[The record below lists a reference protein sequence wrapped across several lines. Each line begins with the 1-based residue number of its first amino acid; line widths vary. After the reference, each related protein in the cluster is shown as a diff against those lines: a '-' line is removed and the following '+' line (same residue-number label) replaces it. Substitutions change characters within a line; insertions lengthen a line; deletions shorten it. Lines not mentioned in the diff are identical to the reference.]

1 MSAMISTILSVL
13 LLVVVGHLIKMR
25 AFVPVSFWDSLSKIC
40 YWILFPGLLFNL
52 TSTASLS
59 AAFILPFSLTLLI
72 AATSMVVY
80 GFLAGRLIGANG
92 PATSS
97 LVQAGLRHNGFLM
110 LAFVQG
116 AFGVAALEIG
126 AIAIAVL
133 VPISNIFAVIIIF
146 LLREGNQDAHLGRAI
161 MAELARNPLM
171 GAIILGGIV
180 NFLSI
185 PVPDFISGAANI
197 LGSAALPM
205 LLLCV
210 GASIRISALRA
221 HSVALVLAVLAKLL
235 VLPVVMML
243 VGSTFGLDKDVL
255 LVLAVLAVA
264 PTATSSFTLAQ
275 ELGGDAPLMAEIIT
289 VQTLVAA
296 VGIPVWVLLMTH
308 LL

>member
-25 AFVPVSFWDSLSKIC
+25 AFVPVSFWDGLSKIC

-72 AATSMVVY
+72 AATMMVVY

-126 AIAIAVL
+126 AIAVAVL

-180 NFLSI
+180 NILSI

-221 HSVALVLAVLAKLL
+221 HSAALVLAVLAKLL

-243 VGSTFGLDKDVL
+243 VGSALGLDKDVL

-296 VGIPVWVLLMTH
+296 VGIPAWVLLMTH

>member
-72 AATSMVVY
+72 AATSMVIY

-126 AIAIAVL
+126 AIAVAVL

-221 HSVALVLAVLAKLL
+221 HSAALVLAVLAKLL

-296 VGIPVWVLLMTH
+296 VGIPAWVLLMTH

>member
-1 MSAMISTILSVL
+1 MISTILSVL

-25 AFVPVSFWDSLSKIC
+25 AFVPVSFWDGLSKIC

-80 GFLAGRLIGANG
+80 GFLAGRLIGASG

-185 PVPDFISGAANI
+185 PVPNFISGAANI

-221 HSVALVLAVLAKLL
+221 HSAALVLAVLAKLL

-243 VGSTFGLDKDVL
+243 VGSTLGLDKDVL
-255 LVLAVLAVA
+255 LVLVVLAVA

-296 VGIPVWVLLMTH
+296 VGIPAWVLLMTH
-308 LL
+308 WL

>member
-1 MSAMISTILSVL
+1 
-13 LLVVVGHLIKMR
+13 MR
-25 AFVPVSFWDSLSKIC
+25 AFVPVSFWDGLSKIC

-59 AAFILPFSLTLLI
+59 AAFILPFCLTLFI
-72 AATSMVVY
+72 AATVMVIY

-126 AIAIAVL
+126 AIAVAVL

-146 LLREGNQDAHLGRAI
+146 LLREGDQDANLGRAI
-161 MAELARNPLM
+161 TAELARNPLM

-185 PVPDFISGAANI
+185 PVPDFITGAANI
-197 LGSAALPM
+197 LGNAALPM

-221 HSVALVLAVLAKLL
+221 HSAALVLAVLAKLL
-235 VLPVVMML
+235 VLPVVMMV
-243 VGSTFGLDKDVL
+243 VGITLGLDKDVL
-255 LVLAVLAVA
+255 LVLVVLAVA

-296 VGIPVWVLLMTH
+296 IGIPLWVLSMTH
-308 LL
+308 IL

>member
-25 AFVPVSFWDSLSKIC
+25 AFVPVSFWDGLSKIC
-40 YWILFPGLLFNL
+40 YWILFPSLLFNL

-59 AAFILPFSLTLLI
+59 AAFILPFCLTLLI
-72 AATSMVVY
+72 AATAMVIY
-80 GFLAGRLIGANG
+80 GFIAGRLIGANG

-116 AFGVAALEIG
+116 AFGIAALEIG
-126 AIAIAVL
+126 AIAVAVL

-146 LLREGNQDAHLGRAI
+146 LLREGKQDANLGRAI
-161 MAELARNPLM
+161 TAELARNPLT

-197 LGSAALPM
+197 LGNAALPM

-221 HSVALVLAVLAKLL
+221 HSAALVLAVLAKLL
-235 VLPVVMML
+235 ILPVVMMV
-243 VGSTFGLDKDVL
+243 VGITLGLDKDVL
-255 LVLAVLAVA
+255 LVLVVLAVA

-296 VGIPVWVLLMTH
+296 IGIPVWVLGMTH
-308 LL
+308 IL

>member
-1 MSAMISTILSVL
+1 
-13 LLVVVGHLIKMR
+13 MR
-25 AFVPVSFWDSLSKIC
+25 AFVPVSFWDGLSKIC

-59 AAFILPFSLTLLI
+59 AAFILPFCLTLLI
-72 AATSMVVY
+72 AATAMVIY
-80 GFLAGRLIGANG
+80 GFIAGRLIGANG

-116 AFGVAALEIG
+116 AFGIAALEIG
-126 AIAIAVL
+126 AIAVAVL

-146 LLREGNQDAHLGRAI
+146 LLREGKQDANLGRAI
-161 MAELARNPLM
+161 TAELARNPLM

-197 LGSAALPM
+197 LGNAALPM

-221 HSVALVLAVLAKLL
+221 HSAALVLAVLAKLL
-235 VLPVVMML
+235 ILPVVMMV
-243 VGSTFGLDKDVL
+243 VGITLGLDKDVL
-255 LVLAVLAVA
+255 LVLVVLAVA

-296 VGIPVWVLLMTH
+296 IGIPVWVLGMTH
-308 LL
+308 IL

>member
-1 MSAMISTILSVL
+1 
-13 LLVVVGHLIKMR
+13 
-25 AFVPVSFWDSLSKIC
+25 
-40 YWILFPGLLFNL
+40 
-52 TSTASLS
+52 
-59 AAFILPFSLTLLI
+59 
-72 AATSMVVY
+72 
-80 GFLAGRLIGANG
+80 
-92 PATSS
+92 
-97 LVQAGLRHNGFLM
+97 VQAGLRHNGFLM

-126 AIAIAVL
+126 AIAVAVL

-146 LLREGNQDAHLGRAI
+146 LLREGDQDANLGRAI
-161 MAELARNPLM
+161 TAELARNPLM

-197 LGSAALPM
+197 LGNAALPM

-221 HSVALVLAVLAKLL
+221 HSAALVLAVLAKLL
-235 VLPVVMML
+235 VLPVVMMV
-243 VGSTFGLDKDVL
+243 VGITLGLDKDVL
-255 LVLAVLAVA
+255 LVLVVLAVA

-296 VGIPVWVLLMTH
+296 IGIPLWVLSMTH
-308 LL
+308 IL

>member
-72 AATSMVVY
+72 AATMMVVY

-126 AIAIAVL
+126 AIAVAVL

-221 HSVALVLAVLAKLL
+221 HSAALVLAVLAKLL

-243 VGSTFGLDKDVL
+243 VGSALGLDKDVL

-296 VGIPVWVLLMTH
+296 VGIPAWVLLMTH

>member
-1 MSAMISTILSVL
+1 
-13 LLVVVGHLIKMR
+13 MR
-25 AFVPVSFWDSLSKIC
+25 AFVPVSFWDGLSKIC

-59 AAFILPFSLTLLI
+59 AAFILPFCLTLLI
-72 AATSMVVY
+72 AATAMVIY
-80 GFLAGRLIGANG
+80 GFIAGRLIGANG

-116 AFGVAALEIG
+116 AFGIAALEIG
-126 AIAIAVL
+126 AIAVAVL

-146 LLREGNQDAHLGRAI
+146 LLREGKQDANLGRAI
-161 MAELARNPLM
+161 TAELARNPLM

-197 LGSAALPM
+197 LGNAALPM

-221 HSVALVLAVLAKLL
+221 HSAALVLAVLAKLL
-235 VLPVVMML
+235 ILPVVMMV
-243 VGSTFGLDKDVL
+243 VGITLGLDKDVL
-255 LVLAVLAVA
+255 LVLVVLAVA

-296 VGIPVWVLLMTH
+296 IGIPVWVLGITH
-308 LL
+308 IL

>member
-1 MSAMISTILSVL
+1 
-13 LLVVVGHLIKMR
+13 MR
-25 AFVPVSFWDSLSKIC
+25 AFVPVSFWDGLSKIC

-59 AAFILPFSLTLLI
+59 AAFILPFCLTLLI
-72 AATSMVVY
+72 AATAMVIY
-80 GFLAGRLIGANG
+80 GFIAGRLIGANG

-116 AFGVAALEIG
+116 AFGIAALEIG
-126 AIAIAVL
+126 AIAVAVL

-146 LLREGNQDAHLGRAI
+146 LLREGKQDANLGRAI
-161 MAELARNPLM
+161 TAELARNPLT

-197 LGSAALPM
+197 LGNAALPM

-221 HSVALVLAVLAKLL
+221 HSAALVLAVLAKLL
-235 VLPVVMML
+235 ILPVVMMV
-243 VGSTFGLDKDVL
+243 VGITLGLDKDVL
-255 LVLAVLAVA
+255 LVLVVLAVA

-296 VGIPVWVLLMTH
+296 IGIPVWVLGMTH
-308 LL
+308 IL

>member
-1 MSAMISTILSVL
+1 
-13 LLVVVGHLIKMR
+13 MR
-25 AFVPVSFWDSLSKIC
+25 AFVPVSFWDGLSKIC

-59 AAFILPFSLTLLI
+59 AAFILPFCLTLLI
-72 AATSMVVY
+72 AATAMVIY
-80 GFLAGRLIGANG
+80 GFIAGRLIGANG

-116 AFGVAALEIG
+116 AFGIAALEIG
-126 AIAIAVL
+126 AIAVAVL

-146 LLREGNQDAHLGRAI
+146 LLREGKQDANLGRAI
-161 MAELARNPLM
+161 TAELARNPLT
-171 GAIILGGIV
+171 GAIILGGII

-197 LGSAALPM
+197 LGNAALPM

-221 HSVALVLAVLAKLL
+221 HSAALVLAVLAKLL
-235 VLPVVMML
+235 ILPVVMMV
-243 VGSTFGLDKDVL
+243 VGITLGLDKDVL
-255 LVLAVLAVA
+255 LVLVVLAVA

-296 VGIPVWVLLMTH
+296 IGIPVWVLGMTH
-308 LL
+308 IL

>member
-25 AFVPVSFWDSLSKIC
+25 AFVPVSFWDGLSKIC

-59 AAFILPFSLTLLI
+59 AAFILPFCLTLFI
-72 AATSMVVY
+72 AATVMVIY

-92 PATSS
+92 PTTSS

-126 AIAIAVL
+126 AIAVAVL

-146 LLREGNQDAHLGRAI
+146 LLREGDQDANLGRAI
-161 MAELARNPLM
+161 TAELARNPLM

-185 PVPDFISGAANI
+185 PVPDFITGAAKI
-197 LGSAALPM
+197 LGNAALPM

-221 HSVALVLAVLAKLL
+221 HSAALVLAVLAKLL
-235 VLPVVMML
+235 VLPVVMMV
-243 VGSTFGLDKDVL
+243 VGITLGLDKDVL
-255 LVLAVLAVA
+255 LVLVVLAAV

-296 VGIPVWVLLMTH
+296 IGIPLWVLSMTH
-308 LL
+308 IL

>member
-25 AFVPVSFWDSLSKIC
+25 AFVPVSFWDGLSKIC

-72 AATSMVVY
+72 AATMMVVY

-126 AIAIAVL
+126 AIAVAVL

-146 LLREGNQDAHLGRAI
+146 LLRESNQDAHLGRAI

-221 HSVALVLAVLAKLL
+221 HSAALVLAVLAKLL

-243 VGSTFGLDKDVL
+243 VGSTLGLDKDVL
-255 LVLAVLAVA
+255 LVLVVLAVA

-296 VGIPVWVLLMTH
+296 VGIPAWVLLMTH
-308 LL
+308 WL

>member
-25 AFVPVSFWDSLSKIC
+25 AFVPVSFWDGLSKIC

-72 AATSMVVY
+72 AATIMVVY

-126 AIAIAVL
+126 AIAVAVL

-180 NFLSI
+180 NILSI

-221 HSVALVLAVLAKLL
+221 HSAALVLAVLAKLL
-235 VLPVVMML
+235 ALPVVMML
-243 VGSTFGLDKDVL
+243 VGSALGLDKDVL
-255 LVLAVLAVA
+255 LVLVVLAVA

-308 LL
+308 WL

>member
-1 MSAMISTILSVL
+1 
-13 LLVVVGHLIKMR
+13 MR
-25 AFVPVSFWDSLSKIC
+25 AFVPVSFWDGLSKIC

-59 AAFILPFSLTLLI
+59 AAFILPFCLTLFI
-72 AATSMVVY
+72 AATVMVIY

-126 AIAIAVL
+126 AIAVAVL

-146 LLREGNQDAHLGRAI
+146 LLREGDQDANLGRAI
-161 MAELARNPLM
+161 TAELARNPLI

-185 PVPDFISGAANI
+185 PVPDFITGAANI
-197 LGSAALPM
+197 LGNAALPM

-221 HSVALVLAVLAKLL
+221 HSAALVLAVLAKLL
-235 VLPVVMML
+235 VLPVVMMV
-243 VGSTFGLDKDVL
+243 VGITLGLDKDVL
-255 LVLAVLAVA
+255 LVLVVLAVA

-296 VGIPVWVLLMTH
+296 IGIPLWVLSMTH
-308 LL
+308 IL

>member
-1 MSAMISTILSVL
+1 
-13 LLVVVGHLIKMR
+13 MR
-25 AFVPVSFWDSLSKIC
+25 AFVPVSFWDGLSKIC

-59 AAFILPFSLTLLI
+59 AAFILPFCLTLFI
-72 AATSMVVY
+72 AATVMVIY

-92 PATSS
+92 PTTSS

-126 AIAIAVL
+126 AIAVAVL
-133 VPISNIFAVIIIF
+133 VPISNIFAVVIIF
-146 LLREGNQDAHLGRAI
+146 LLRQGDQDANLGRAI
-161 MAELARNPLM
+161 TAELARNPLI

-185 PVPDFISGAANI
+185 PVPDFITGAAKI
-197 LGSAALPM
+197 LGNAALPM

-221 HSVALVLAVLAKLL
+221 HSAALVLAVLAKLL
-235 VLPVVMML
+235 VLPVVMMV
-243 VGSTFGLDKDVL
+243 VGITLGLDKDVL
-255 LVLAVLAVA
+255 LVLVVLAVA

-296 VGIPVWVLLMTH
+296 IGIPLWVLSMTH
-308 LL
+308 IL

>member
-25 AFVPVSFWDSLSKIC
+25 AFVPVSFWDGLSKIC

-59 AAFILPFSLTLLI
+59 AAFILPFCLTLFI
-72 AATSMVVY
+72 AATVMVIY

-126 AIAIAVL
+126 AIAVAVL

-146 LLREGNQDAHLGRAI
+146 LLREGDQDANLGRAI
-161 MAELARNPLM
+161 TAELARNPLM

-185 PVPDFISGAANI
+185 PVPGFITGAANI
-197 LGSAALPM
+197 LGNAALPM

-221 HSVALVLAVLAKLL
+221 HSAALVLAVLAKLL
-235 VLPVVMML
+235 VLPVVMMV
-243 VGSTFGLDKDVL
+243 VGITLGLDKDVL
-255 LVLAVLAVA
+255 LVLVVLAVA
-264 PTATSSFTLAQ
+264 PTATSSYTLAQ

-296 VGIPVWVLLMTH
+296 IGIPLWVLSMTH
-308 LL
+308 IL

>member
-25 AFVPVSFWDSLSKIC
+25 AFVPVSFWDGLSKIC

-72 AATSMVVY
+72 AATIMVVY

-126 AIAIAVL
+126 AIAVAVL

-221 HSVALVLAVLAKLL
+221 HSAALVLAVLAKLL
-235 VLPVVMML
+235 ALPVVMML
-243 VGSTFGLDKDVL
+243 VGSALGLDKDVL
-255 LVLAVLAVA
+255 LVLVVLAVA

-308 LL
+308 WL

>member
-1 MSAMISTILSVL
+1 
-13 LLVVVGHLIKMR
+13 MR
-25 AFVPVSFWDSLSKIC
+25 AFVPVSFWDGLSKIC

-59 AAFILPFSLTLLI
+59 AAFILPFCLTLFI
-72 AATSMVVY
+72 AATVMVIY

-126 AIAIAVL
+126 AIAVAVL

-146 LLREGNQDAHLGRAI
+146 LLREGDQDANLGRAI
-161 MAELARNPLM
+161 TAELARNPLM

-185 PVPDFISGAANI
+185 PVPDLITGAANI
-197 LGSAALPM
+197 LGNAALPM

-221 HSVALVLAVLAKLL
+221 HSAALVLAVLAKLL
-235 VLPVVMML
+235 VLPVVMMV
-243 VGSTFGLDKDVL
+243 VGITLGLDKDVL
-255 LVLAVLAVA
+255 LVLVVLAVA

-296 VGIPVWVLLMTH
+296 IGIPLWVLSMTH
-308 LL
+308 IL

>member
-1 MSAMISTILSVL
+1 
-13 LLVVVGHLIKMR
+13 MR
-25 AFVPVSFWDSLSKIC
+25 AFVPVSFWDGLSKIC

-59 AAFILPFSLTLLI
+59 AAFILPFCLTLFI
-72 AATSMVVY
+72 AATVMVIY

-126 AIAIAVL
+126 AIAVAVL

-146 LLREGNQDAHLGRAI
+146 LLREGDQDANLGRAI
-161 MAELARNPLM
+161 TAELARNPLM

-185 PVPDFISGAANI
+185 PVPDFITGAANI
-197 LGSAALPM
+197 LGNAALPM

-221 HSVALVLAVLAKLL
+221 HSAALVLAVLAKLL
-235 VLPVVMML
+235 VLPVVMMV
-243 VGSTFGLDKDVL
+243 VGITLGLDKDVL
-255 LVLAVLAVA
+255 LVLVVLAVA

-296 VGIPVWVLLMTH
+296 IGIPLWVLSMNHIL
-308 LL
+308 

>member
-72 AATSMVVY
+72 AATMMVVY

-126 AIAIAVL
+126 AIAVAVL

-221 HSVALVLAVLAKLL
+221 HSAALVLAVLAKLL

-296 VGIPVWVLLMTH
+296 VGIPAWVLLMTH
-308 LL
+308 FL

>member
-1 MSAMISTILSVL
+1 
-13 LLVVVGHLIKMR
+13 
-25 AFVPVSFWDSLSKIC
+25 
-40 YWILFPGLLFNL
+40 
-52 TSTASLS
+52 
-59 AAFILPFSLTLLI
+59 
-72 AATSMVVY
+72 
-80 GFLAGRLIGANG
+80 
-92 PATSS
+92 
-97 LVQAGLRHNGFLM
+97 FLM

-126 AIAIAVL
+126 AIAVAVL

-221 HSVALVLAVLAKLL
+221 HSAALVLAVLAKLL
-235 VLPVVMML
+235 VLPAVMML
-243 VGSTFGLDKDVL
+243 VGSAFGLDKDVL
-255 LVLAVLAVA
+255 LVLAVLASA

>member
-1 MSAMISTILSVL
+1 MW
-13 LLVVVGHLIKMR
+13 
-25 AFVPVSFWDSLSKIC
+25 AFVPVSFWDGLSKIC
-40 YWILFPGLLFNL
+40 YWILFPSLLFNL

-59 AAFILPFSLTLLI
+59 AAFILPFCLTLLI
-72 AATSMVVY
+72 AATAMVIY
-80 GFLAGRLIGANG
+80 GFIAGRLIGANG

-116 AFGVAALEIG
+116 AFGIAALEIG
-126 AIAIAVL
+126 AIAVAVL

-146 LLREGNQDAHLGRAI
+146 LLREGKQDANLGRAI
-161 MAELARNPLM
+161 TAELARNPLM

-197 LGSAALPM
+197 LGNAALPM

-221 HSVALVLAVLAKLL
+221 HSAALVLAVLAKLL
-235 VLPVVMML
+235 ILPVVMMV
-243 VGSTFGLDKDVL
+243 VGITLGLDKDVL
-255 LVLAVLAVA
+255 LVLVVLAVA

-296 VGIPVWVLLMTH
+296 IGIPVWVLGITH
-308 LL
+308 IL

>member
-25 AFVPVSFWDSLSKIC
+25 AFVPVSFWDGLSKIC

-59 AAFILPFSLTLLI
+59 AAFILPFCLTLLI
-72 AATSMVVY
+72 AATAMVIY
-80 GFLAGRLIGANG
+80 GFIAGRLIGANG

-116 AFGVAALEIG
+116 AFGIAALEIG
-126 AIAIAVL
+126 AIAVAVL

-146 LLREGNQDAHLGRAI
+146 LLREGKQDANLGRAI
-161 MAELARNPLM
+161 TAELARNPLM

-197 LGSAALPM
+197 LGNAALPM

-221 HSVALVLAVLAKLL
+221 HSAALVLAVLAKLL
-235 VLPVVMML
+235 ILPVVMMV
-243 VGSTFGLDKDVL
+243 VGITLGLDKDVL
-255 LVLAVLAVA
+255 LVLVVLAVA

-296 VGIPVWVLLMTH
+296 IGIPVWVLGMTH
-308 LL
+308 IL

>member
-1 MSAMISTILSVL
+1 
-13 LLVVVGHLIKMR
+13 MR
-25 AFVPVSFWDSLSKIC
+25 AFVPVSFWDGLSKIC
-40 YWILFPGLLFNL
+40 YWILFPSLLFNL

-59 AAFILPFSLTLLI
+59 AAFILPFCLTLLI
-72 AATSMVVY
+72 AATAMVIY
-80 GFLAGRLIGANG
+80 GFIAGRLIGANG

-116 AFGVAALEIG
+116 AFGIAALEIG
-126 AIAIAVL
+126 AIAVAVL

-146 LLREGNQDAHLGRAI
+146 LLREGKQDANLGRAI
-161 MAELARNPLM
+161 TAELARNPLT

-197 LGSAALPM
+197 LGNAALPM

-221 HSVALVLAVLAKLL
+221 HSAALVLAVLAKLL
-235 VLPVVMML
+235 ILPVVMMV
-243 VGSTFGLDKDVL
+243 VGITLGLDKDVL
-255 LVLAVLAVA
+255 LVLVVLAVA

-296 VGIPVWVLLMTH
+296 IGIPVWVLGMTH
-308 LL
+308 IL

>member
-72 AATSMVVY
+72 AATSMVIY

-185 PVPDFISGAANI
+185 PVPNFISGAANI

-221 HSVALVLAVLAKLL
+221 HSAALVLAVLAKLL

-296 VGIPVWVLLMTH
+296 VGIPAWVLLMTH

>member
-1 MSAMISTILSVL
+1 MISTILSVL

-59 AAFILPFSLTLLI
+59 AAFILPFSLTLVI

-80 GFLAGRLIGANG
+80 GFLAGRLICASG

-126 AIAIAVL
+126 AIAVAVL

-221 HSVALVLAVLAKLL
+221 HSAALVLAVLAKLL
-235 VLPVVMML
+235 VLPAVMML
-243 VGSTFGLDKDVL
+243 VGSAFGLDKDVL
-255 LVLAVLAVA
+255 LVLAVLASA

>member
-25 AFVPVSFWDSLSKIC
+25 AFVPVSFWDGLSKIC

-59 AAFILPFSLTLLI
+59 AAFILPFCLTLLI
-72 AATSMVVY
+72 AATAMVIY
-80 GFLAGRLIGANG
+80 GFIAGRLIGANG

-116 AFGVAALEIG
+116 AFGIAALEIG
-126 AIAIAVL
+126 AIAVAVL
-133 VPISNIFAVIIIF
+133 VPISNIFAVIIIC
-146 LLREGNQDAHLGRAI
+146 LLREGKQDANLGRAI
-161 MAELARNPLM
+161 TAELARNPLT

-197 LGSAALPM
+197 LGNAALPM

-221 HSVALVLAVLAKLL
+221 HSAALVLAVLAKLL
-235 VLPVVMML
+235 ILPVVMMV
-243 VGSTFGLDKDVL
+243 VGITLGLDKDVL
-255 LVLAVLAVA
+255 LVLVVLAVA

-296 VGIPVWVLLMTH
+296 IGIPVWVLGMTH
-308 LL
+308 IL

>member
-59 AAFILPFSLTLLI
+59 AAFILPFSLTLVI

-80 GFLAGRLIGANG
+80 GFLAGRLIGASG

-126 AIAIAVL
+126 AIAVAVL
-133 VPISNIFAVIIIF
+133 VPISNVFSVIIIF

-221 HSVALVLAVLAKLL
+221 HSAALVLAVLAKLL
-235 VLPVVMML
+235 VLPAVMML
-243 VGSTFGLDKDVL
+243 VGSAFGLDKDVL
-255 LVLAVLAVA
+255 LVLAVLASA

-296 VGIPVWVLLMTH
+296 VGIPAWVLLMTH

>member
-72 AATSMVVY
+72 AATSMVIY

-126 AIAIAVL
+126 AIAVAVL

-221 HSVALVLAVLAKLL
+221 HSAALVLAVLAKLL

-296 VGIPVWVLLMTH
+296 VGIPAWVLLMTY

>member
-25 AFVPVSFWDSLSKIC
+25 AFVPVSFWDGLSKIC

-59 AAFILPFSLTLLI
+59 AAFILPFCLTLLI
-72 AATSMVVY
+72 AATAMVVY
-80 GFLAGRLIGANG
+80 GFLAGRLIGATG

-116 AFGVAALEIG
+116 AFGAAALEIG
-126 AIAIAVL
+126 AIAVAVL

-185 PVPDFISGAANI
+185 PVPDFITGAANI

-221 HSVALVLAVLAKLL
+221 HSAALILAVLAKLMI
-235 VLPVVMML
+235 LPVVMMM
-243 VGSTFGLDKDVL
+243 VGIALGLDKDVL
-255 LVLAVLAVA
+255 LVLVVLAVA

-296 VGIPVWVLLMTH
+296 IGIPAWVLMMTH
-308 LL
+308 FL

>member
-25 AFVPVSFWDSLSKIC
+25 AFVPVSFWDGLSKIC

-72 AATSMVVY
+72 AASVMVVY

-126 AIAIAVL
+126 AIAVAVL

-146 LLREGNQDAHLGRAI
+146 LLRDGDQDTNLGRAI
-161 MAELARNPLM
+161 TAELARNPLM

-180 NFLSI
+180 NVLSI
-185 PVPDFISGAANI
+185 PVPSFIFGAADI

-221 HSVALVLAVLAKLL
+221 HSAALVLAVLAKLL

-243 VGSTFGLDKDVL
+243 VGMALGLDKDVL
-255 LVLAVLAVA
+255 LVLVVLAVA

-296 VGIPVWVLLMTH
+296 IGIPVWVLMMTH
-308 LL
+308 YL

>member
-72 AATSMVVY
+72 AATSMVIY

-146 LLREGNQDAHLGRAI
+146 LLREGIQDAHLGRAI

-296 VGIPVWVLLMTH
+296 VGIPAWVLLMTH

>member
-25 AFVPVSFWDSLSKIC
+25 AFVPVSFWDGLSKIC

-59 AAFILPFSLTLLI
+59 AAFILPFCLTLFI
-72 AATSMVVY
+72 AATVMVIY
-80 GFLAGRLIGANG
+80 GFLAGRFIGANG

-126 AIAIAVL
+126 AIAVAVL

-146 LLREGNQDAHLGRAI
+146 LLREGDQDANLGRAI
-161 MAELARNPLM
+161 TAELARNPLM

-185 PVPDFISGAANI
+185 PVPDFITGAANI
-197 LGSAALPM
+197 LGNAALPM

-221 HSVALVLAVLAKLL
+221 HSAALVLAVLAKLL
-235 VLPVVMML
+235 VLPVVMMV
-243 VGSTFGLDKDVL
+243 VGITLGLDKDVL
-255 LVLAVLAVA
+255 LVLVVLAVA

-296 VGIPVWVLLMTH
+296 IGIPLWVLSMTH
-308 LL
+308 IL

>member
-59 AAFILPFSLTLLI
+59 TAFILPFSLTLVI

-80 GFLAGRLIGANG
+80 GFLAGRLICASG

-126 AIAIAVL
+126 AIAVAVL

-221 HSVALVLAVLAKLL
+221 HSAALVLAVLAKLL
-235 VLPVVMML
+235 VLPAVMML
-243 VGSTFGLDKDVL
+243 VGSAFGLDKDVL
-255 LVLAVLAVA
+255 LVLAVLASA

>member
-72 AATSMVVY
+72 AATSMVIY

>member
-59 AAFILPFSLTLLI
+59 AAFILPFSLTLVI

-80 GFLAGRLIGANG
+80 GFLAGRLIGASG

-126 AIAIAVL
+126 AIAVAVL

-221 HSVALVLAVLAKLL
+221 HSAALVLAVLAKLL
-235 VLPVVMML
+235 VLPAVMML
-243 VGSTFGLDKDVL
+243 VGSAFGLDKDVL
-255 LVLAVLAVA
+255 LVLAVLASA